1 MNVDVSIVRAFAP
14 TGKLRASIN
23 LGNPVLANR
32 VSGKAQ
38 PSGISV
44 DLAEELANRLGIEL
58 ELVVFDTARKSVEAI
73 NEERVDVGFFAVD
86 PVRGA
91 EIAFTAPYI
100 LIEGRYLV
108 REESPIT
115 LNAQVD
121 VASNRIAVGQ
131 GTAYDLFLTRG
142 IKAASLVR
150 TASSQVVVQTF
161 LDEGLEVAAGVK
173 QVLEMQAAKYLGLR
187 LLDEA
192 FMVIQQAMGISK
204 ARGSDATRFLAAFIE
219 NMKTGGFVAQ
229 AMTRHGVGGASVAP
243 TGLNGPY
250 QLKGI
255 SDGF

>member
-1 MNVDVSIVRAFAP
+1 MNADASIIRAFAP

-23 LGNPVLANR
+23 LGNPILANR
-32 VSGKAQ
+32 ESGGSR
-38 PSGISV
+38 PVGISV
-44 DLAEELANRLGIEL
+44 DLASELAKRLGVEL

-73 NEERVDVGFFAVD
+73 TEERADIGFFAVD

-108 REESPIT
+108 RNESPVT
-115 LNAQVD
+115 LNEQVD
-121 VASNRIAVGQ
+121 VVSNRIAVGQ
-131 GTAYDLFLTRG
+131 GTAYDLFLTRE

-173 QVLEMQAAKYLGLR
+173 QVLEMEAAKYPGLR

-192 FMVIQQAMGISK
+192 FMIIRQAMGVPKS
-204 ARGSDATRFLAAFIE
+204 RGSDAARFLAAFVE
-219 NMKTGGFVAQ
+219 DMKAGGFVAQ
-229 AMTRHGVGGASVAP
+229 AMTRHGVAGGSVAP
-243 TGLNGPY
+243 PA
-250 QLKGI
+250 
-255 SDGF
+255 